1 MSAPIIGIVGPNG
14 GGKSLCAVEH
24 YARPALERGRLVV
37 STMDIDGAE
46 LLRSHRE
53 IPTLRSCVLILD
65 EISSAFPSRESSGMP
80 AEIVRRL
87 NQLRKVDV
95 QVVWTAPA
103 WERADKVLR
112 EVTNQV
118 VLCRGMM
125 PRYPW
130 ESTCPATCPTPTI
143 LAFERRYE
151 RRLSGQVCPTH
162 KPRRD
167 RKGWPSN
174 RLFSWRWFSAEMLQE
189 FSLTQIS
196 HERGRARR
204 RPQAVKWYRMPP
216 AGTGAPSM
224 YRTLDEVV
232 LLDHLDT
239 YGNCFSCGGSRR
251 RPKCECERVDD
262 SLPRIDGE
270 ADQLAVFRRELENGE
285 TLLGPV
291 DLPDHPSSDSSDRAS

>member
-1 MSAPIIGIVGPNG
+1 MSAPIIAIVGPNG

-24 YARPALERGRLVV
+24 YARPALESGRLVV

-46 LLRSHRE
+46 LLQSHRE
-53 IPTLRSCVLILD
+53 IPKLRSCVLILD

-118 VLCRGMM
+118 VLCRGLM

-130 ESTCPATCPTPTI
+130 ESTCPASCSSPTFLP
-143 LAFERRYE
+143 FEQRYE
-151 RRLSGQVCPTH
+151 RGLSGGLVCPDH
-162 KPRRD
+162 RPKRD

-196 HERGRARR
+196 HERGKARR
-204 RPQAVKWYRMPP
+204 RPQAVRWYRMPR

-251 RPKCECERVDD
+251 RPKCECERVEDV
-262 SLPRIDGE
+262 PRVDGE
-270 ADQLAVFRRELENGE
+270 ADPAVQFRRELDENE
-285 TLLGPV
+285 TRLGPL
-291 DLPDHPSSDSSDRAS
+291 DADHPPSSSSGEAS